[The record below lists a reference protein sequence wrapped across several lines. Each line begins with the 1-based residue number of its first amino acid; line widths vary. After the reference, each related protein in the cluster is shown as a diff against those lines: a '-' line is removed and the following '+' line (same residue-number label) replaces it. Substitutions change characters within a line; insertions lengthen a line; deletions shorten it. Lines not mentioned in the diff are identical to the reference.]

1 MWLVVLPEISTRMK
15 KVITTYGI
23 ISGIIT
29 AGLMLVTMPLFENG
43 TLDFDNG
50 ALIGYAGMVIA
61 LSLIF
66 FGIRSFRDNQAGGNL
81 AFGKAFLIGAAIT
94 LIASLFYA
102 VAWEITYARSGEI
115 FVQQWTDHE
124 LKGLREGGATESELQ
139 TAKDKWKDFGELY
152 KNPIIRFGMTLTE
165 ILPIG
170 LLISLLSAFLL
181 RKKGPLPAN
190 TNNE

>member
-1 MWLVVLPEISTRMK
+1 
-15 KVITTYGI
+15 
-23 ISGIIT
+23 
-29 AGLMLVTMPLFENG
+29 MLATMPLFENG
-43 TLDFDNG
+43 ILDFDSG
-50 ALIGYAGMVIA
+50 ALIGYTGMVIA

-66 FGIRSFRDNQAGGNL
+66 FGIRSFRDNQSGGHIT
-81 AFGKAFLIGAAIT
+81 FGKALLIGSAIT

-102 VAWEITYARSGEI
+102 VAWEITYARSGEL

-124 LKGLREGGATESELQ
+124 LKGLREGGATEAELLA
-139 TAKDKWKDFGELY
+139 AKVKWKDFGEMY

-181 RKKGPLPAN
+181 RKKGRLPAN
-190 TNNE
+190 SNNE